1 MCVYEFGEFR
11 LDASERLLLRKGE
24 ALPLTPKVFDTLLLL
39 VEERG
44 RLIKKDEFMERL
56 WPGIYISEDT
66 LAHNIS
72 VIRKVLGDGSKGQ
85 TFIAT
90 VSKGGYR
97 FVAEVREIASGE
109 PALTARQHE
118 VKPPVESAADQAEA
132 ASGNQG
138 NAGVAVAAAPG
149 LEPLPA
155 RTSASVFRFS
165 TIALILAMLLV
176 GFVAGFVVFSTI
188 SPRPIPSVVGITQ
201 ITHSGRLDPWGR
213 LITDGS
219 RIYFLEREG
228 DHWNLAQTSLNGGE
242 SQLLAAPFQ
251 NTVLLDLSPNRSE
264 FLIASFTHRGTQMP
278 LYAWPVQGGGPT
290 RIGEV
295 TAYDAAWHP
304 NGQQIVYGKEGA
316 VFLADRD
323 GSHVIK
329 FAAIRGQPF
338 RFSWSPDGRFLR
350 FSNLSPNGTLSE
362 SMWQINA
369 DGTHLHQLLPNWNN
383 PPIECCGSWLKDGAY
398 FFFTSRRAGTEDLW
412 GLQERM
418 SAFARRQGEPFRL
431 TAGPMTFSG
440 PPVASPDGRH
450 LYAFGSDLK
459 AELVSY
465 DQGSR
470 RFTTILPGSRA
481 DYATYSRDGEWIAY
495 VTIPDASLWKV
506 KRDGSVRTP
515 ITSAPFHATSP
526 AWSPDG
532 KQIAVVNQVTACE
545 NKVYLVS
552 ADGGTPRELFPHECG
567 QFDPSWSPDG
577 KSLAVARTE
586 MVSSGIAAA
595 ATIQIVDLSSDHVS
609 MLPSSQGMRGPVW
622 SPDGH
627 FIAAVT
633 EDLHRVLVFDTRTQ
647 EWNEIAQGNLLNG
660 ALKWSRD
667 GKYLY
672 FQDLLGGNQAV
683 YRVRLSN
690 NRREEV
696 VNFEAFIRAGLPR
709 CALADIAPDGSL
721 IATLLRNHADIYALD
736 LSR

>member
-24 ALPLTPKVFDTLLLL
+24 ALPLTPKVLDTLLLL
-39 VEERG
+39 VEEHG
-44 RLIKKDEFMERL
+44 RLIKKDEFMQRL
-56 WPGIYISEDT
+56 WPGTYISEDT

-72 VIRKVLGDGSKGQ
+72 VIRKVLGDGTKGQ

-97 FVAEVREIASGE
+97 FVAEVREIARSE
-109 PALTARQHE
+109 PAPTESQQKAT
-118 VKPPVESAADQAEA
+118 PPVESAAAVP
-132 ASGNQG
+132 SGNEG
-138 NAGVAVAAAPG
+138 RSAVSVAAARG
-149 LEPLPA
+149 LAPVPA
-155 RTSASVFRFS
+155 RSSPSIFRVR
-165 TIALILAMLLV
+165 TIALILAMLLM
-176 GFVAGFVVFSTI
+176 GFVAGFVVFSAM
-188 SPRPIPSVVGITQ
+188 SPTPVPTVVGITQ

-213 LITDGS
+213 LISDGS

-228 DHWNLAQTSLNGGE
+228 DHWNLTQTSLSGGE
-242 SQLLAAPFQ
+242 SQLVTAPFQ

-264 FLIASFTHRGTQMP
+264 FLIASFTQRGTQMP
-278 LYAWPVQGGGPT
+278 LYTWPVQGGGPT

-304 NGQQIVYGKEGA
+304 NGQQIVYGKEDA

-323 GSHVIK
+323 GSHVVK
-329 FAAIRGQPF
+329 LASMRGQPF
-338 RFSWSPDGRFLR
+338 RFTWSPDGRFLR
-350 FSNLSPNGTLSE
+350 FSKLDLTGTQSE
-362 SMWQINA
+362 SMWEVNA
-369 DGTHLHQLLPNWNN
+369 DGTHLHQLLPHWND
-383 PPIECCGSWLKDGAY
+383 PPIECCGSWSKDGSY
-398 FFFTSRRAGTEDLW
+398 FFFTSRRAGPEALW
-412 GLQERM
+412 GLQEKM
-418 SAFARRQGEPFRL
+418 SLFDRRQEPPFRL
-431 TAGPMTFSG
+431 TAGPVNFSG
-440 PPVASPDGRH
+440 PPVTSGDGRR

-481 DYATYSRDGEWIAY
+481 EYATYSRDGEWIAY

-515 ITSAPFHATSP
+515 ITSAPFHATFP
-526 AWSPDG
+526 TWSPDG
-532 KQIAVVNQVTACE
+532 KQIAFVNHTTACE

-552 ADGGTPRELFPHECG
+552 AGGGTPRELFPHECG

-577 KSLAVARTE
+577 KSVAVARIQV
-586 MVSSGIAAA
+586 VSSGASA
-595 ATIQIVDLSSDHVS
+595 ATIQIVDVASSQVAT
-609 MLPSSQGMRGPVW
+609 LPGSQGMRAPVW
-622 SPDGH
+622 SPDGRL
-627 FIAAVT
+627 IAAVT
-633 EDLHRVLVFDTRTQ
+633 EDLHHALVFDTRTQ
-647 EWNEIAQGNLLNG
+647 KWNEIAQGNLFNG
-660 ALKWSRD
+660 ALRWSRD
-667 GKYLY
+667 GRFVYI
-672 FQDLLGGNQAV
+672 QDLLGRNQAV
-683 YRVRLSN
+683 DRIRLSDH
-690 NRREEV
+690 RREEV